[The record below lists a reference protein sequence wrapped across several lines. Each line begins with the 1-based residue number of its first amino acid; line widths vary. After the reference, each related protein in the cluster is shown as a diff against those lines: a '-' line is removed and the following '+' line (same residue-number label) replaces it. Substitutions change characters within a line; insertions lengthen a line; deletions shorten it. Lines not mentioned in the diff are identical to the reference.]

1 MCDNNSSGQKKCSAK
16 EGSSNRCKHG
26 KLKSTGPSGANRRD
40 SKRNSKEESNLNSKP
55 CMSAPENNSSS
66 SQSHDI
72 GLQKI
77 GSFRKERIGM
87 GKQLLSS
94 NIRRG
99 KKE

>member
-55 CMSAPENNSSS
+55 CMSAPENNSSF

-72 GLQKI
+72 QKI
-77 GSFRKERIGM
+77 GSFRKAHARNND
-87 GKQLLSS
+87 SPAS
-94 NIRRG
+94 TDVRARN
-99 KKE
+99 